1 MSREVH
7 VRFWESLR
15 GKFLWATHL
24 GGALSD
30 GRPAMPFYLDNGND
44 TSILVTF
51 LQPVHLKL
59 NLYIL

>member
-24 GGALSD
+24 GGAPCE
-30 GRPAMPFYLDNGND
+30 GRPDG
-44 TSILVTF
+44 
-51 LQPVHLKL
+51 QVHAFCDDLFEC
-59 NLYIL
+59 I